1 MVSTEY
7 REVFRVWVINKGRIT
22 SHTPLSRTLPLHL
35 LMLIFRE
42 PFPLDY
48 RNINHLPYNLKY
60 KGG

>member
-7 REVFRVWVINKGRIT
+7 RGVFRVLGITKVRIT
-22 SHTPLSRTLPLHL
+22 SHTTLSRTLPLHL

-48 RNINHLPYNLKY
+48 KNINHLPYNLKY